1 MRVPY
6 LQRLPVRLAGLILIL
21 GFVLVPLIAE
31 FERRAAERI
40 VLQQAELQ
48 SATATIAV
56 VKGLQDTM
64 RAVESAVKLV
74 AQDVEGRNLTA
85 AEADRLIQ
93 TVMANSPALSEF
105 GLTFERG
112 ALDARTERFG
122 HHLYRSGS
130 HLTLRDLAAP
140 DYQYWTHDW
149 YTDALTRGGPMWT
162 EPVQETG
169 GSNTRLVR
177 VTAPFYQT
185 RDGRRVVAGV
195 VTAGLTLDWVRQL
208 MLENEFFDSGYV
220 IVYSRSGRIITHPDP
235 KVVLV
240 ETMDSLAQKTND
252 AELGQIYQ
260 RTSSNRQGSVSY
272 LSHSL
277 GQRVHENYKPVQL
290 GGWGVIVG
298 YEEKEFLRQ
307 VTAFRWITLVSL
319 GATLVVLVVIVL
331 WSARVA
337 LHPLGRLTEVAA
349 EISQGQ
355 LDSPPVTPERE
366 DEVGRLARTFAVMQG
381 ALKRNRELEQAV
393 QRHAEDL
400 AATNARLK
408 SEVLERRWS
417 NQALEHQLRYDQLI
431 INSFTDPVIVCTK
444 ALNISRVN
452 SAAVRLSGRSASE
465 LINSP
470 LATLLRLDDAEGATT
485 EPLASLVTALKEG
498 RDVRDARAA
507 ILPRSGAAI
516 HVRLTLFPIRDQ
528 DKVVGGVSI
537 FHLEATAPRAT

>member
-1 MRVPY
+1 MRVPF

-21 GFVLVPLIAE
+21 GFVLVPLISE

-74 AQDVEGRNLTA
+74 AQDLENRTLTA
-85 AEADRLIQ
+85 TEADRLIQ

-140 DYQYWTHDW
+140 DYQYWTRDW
-149 YTDALTRGGPMWT
+149 YTDALTRGGAMWT
-162 EPVQETG
+162 EPGQETG
-169 GSNTRLVR
+169 GSNSRLVR

-235 KVVLV
+235 KVILV
-240 ETMDSLAQKTND
+240 ETMETLAQKTQD
-252 AELGQIYQ
+252 AELGQIFQ

-337 LHPLGRLTEVAA
+337 LRPLGRLTEVAA
-349 EISQGQ
+349 EISRGN
-355 LDSPPVTPERE
+355 LDSPPVTPERD
-366 DEVGRLARTFAVMQG
+366 DEVGLLARTFAVMQA
-381 ALKRNRELEQAV
+381 ALKRNRELEQEV
-393 QRHAEDL
+393 QRHADEL
-400 AATNARLK
+400 AATNSRLK

-431 INSFTDPVIVCTK
+431 INAFTDPVIVCTK

-452 SAAVRLSGRSASE
+452 SAAVRLSGRTAAD

-470 LATLLRLDDAEGATT
+470 LAALLRLDEGGAPDH
-485 EPLASLVTALKEG
+485 PLASLATALKEG
-498 RDVRDARAA
+498 RDVRGARAVLLA
-507 ILPRSGAAI
+507 QSGETI
-516 HVRLTLFPIRDQ
+516 HVRVTLFPIRDQ

-537 FHLEATAPRAT
+537 FHLETTAPRAS